1 MVMQHEHVKC
11 YMLYIKAQ
19 CSLFP
24 LFFIHAGSTAVH
36 SVSWADS
43 DAQQLL
49 ELIFM
54 AHIHVSPFILMIF
67 LLWRNLFKEDAANL
81 FFLSIN

>member
-19 CSLFP
+19 CMLSP
-24 LFFIHAGSTAVH
+24 LLFIHAGSTAVH
-36 SVSWADS
+36 YVARVDS

-54 AHIHVSPFILMIF
+54 AHILMIPFIFMIF
-67 LLWRNLFKEDAANL
+67 LLWRNLFKKDAAN
-81 FFLSIN
+81 